1 MTQRALDQLCR
12 DAQAGDS
19 AALED
24 LVRGLQQPLYSLAL
38 RFLSYPEAAR
48 DATQEILILV
58 VTQLSTFRGES
69 AVTTWAY
76 SVATR
81 HLLRQR
87 KRNKRDRFE
96 TLEQGL
102 GQAEN
107 HFQAPQASSAE
118 QRILEEEVFLGC
130 TQAMLRALEPGLR
143 MAFVLGAIFELEA
156 PEAARVLE
164 ISEVAFRKRLSRAR
178 KSLDSFLS
186 RNCGVANP
194 DARCRCA
201 YQINFAI
208 GHGRLDPEHLRYA
221 EPAGRTTLEA
231 LRAFEELKHVR
242 HSLELYRAQPQF
254 RAREDF
260 AERLKEMLKSAR
272 TLSLS

>member
-1 MTQRALDQLCR
+1 MIPSTLDQLCR

-19 AALED
+19 AALEG
-24 LVRGLQQPLYSLAL
+24 LVRGLQHPLYRLAL

-76 SVATR
+76 SIATR
-81 HLLRQR
+81 HLVRQR
-87 KRNKRDRFE
+87 KRNQRDRFE
-96 TLEQGL
+96 SLERGL

-107 HFQAPQASSAE
+107 YFDAPQGSSAE

-143 MAFVLGAIFELEA
+143 MAFVVGAIFELEA
-156 PEAARVLE
+156 PEAARVLQ

-178 KSLDSFLS
+178 KRLDSFLS
-186 RNCGVANP
+186 KNCGVANP

-201 YQINFAI
+201 YQIRFAI
-208 GHGRLDPEHLRYA
+208 GRGRLDPEQLRYA
-221 EPAGRTTLEA
+221 EPTGTTTLEA
-231 LRAFEELKHVR
+231 LRAFDELRKVR
-242 HSLELYRAQPQF
+242 RSLELYRAQPQF

-272 TLSLS
+272 TLTLS